1 MPVASRSSRLS
12 YVSVKQPAPT
22 HGPDHQVLSSQP
34 SSPLHGGPNATF
46 TSFNS
51 EGHSRRY
58 HEVKLT
64 GDLSRVS
71 WVWGAPTS
79 LARLSQD
86 KEDSI
91 RIEVI
96 SEADAVGE
104 GKMLNPYSEFA
115 PKNNNIVEPELNDG
129 DVANSIR
136 SWTISEEDEASDH
149 EGDSPASFT
158 ARFPHTES
166 PRPPESIQDIHNEYQ
181 HPNYSHTQFQDRA
194 SIASGSTNTL
204 SYVSDDD
211 QPKSIPVSTTFNNQ
225 SPLSHSPY
233 HGVAKKEEKK
243 EKKGTITTNVII
255 QSSILETPESYDNGA
270 YGQPHA
276 PHDPWGQMPHSGVE
290 GDRTSFQEHGA
301 VYPNFGE
308 AGPSKLPPIA
318 HPGFSS
324 SNGDHPYEQHHLPP
338 LSTGEPFIPQRLSRA
353 SSISVRSGYGKYREP
368 VLPHTSAPGVRVSQP
383 ITPANPIT
391 PNVPVTPP
399 SAIKPRRFG
408 FPLKFRDRS
417 TKTKT
422 KEQTKELPKLPASS
436 SRLMKKQNPSMK
448 SRTTLIPQEQEKVDL
463 REVDDGSSWVVL
475 SH

>member
-12 YVSVKQPAPT
+12 YVSVKQPAPSEWCCMRT
-22 HGPDHQVLSSQP
+22 RVSYSPTMTFVPLTAHGPDHQVLSSQP

-211 QPKSIPVSTTFNNQ
+211 QPSRFTLAQITQDYNFFSLHKSWIGAQ
-225 SPLSHSPY
+225 SLSQY
-233 HGVAKKEEKK
+233 
-243 EKKGTITTNVII
+243 
-255 QSSILETPESYDNGA
+255 
-270 YGQPHA
+270 
-276 PHDPWGQMPHSGVE
+276 
-290 GDRTSFQEHGA
+290 
-301 VYPNFGE
+301 
-308 AGPSKLPPIA
+308 
-318 HPGFSS
+318 
-324 SNGDHPYEQHHLPP
+324 PP
-338 LSTGEPFIPQRLSRA
+338 LSTTRARCRTARTMGWRRRRRRRRRALS
-353 SSISVRSGYGKYREP
+353 
-368 VLPHTSAPGVRVSQP
+368 
-383 ITPANPIT
+383 
-391 PNVPVTPP
+391 PP
-399 SAIKPRRFG
+399 
-408 FPLKFRDRS
+408 
-417 TKTKT
+417 T
-422 KEQTKELPKLPASS
+422 SS
-436 SRLMKKQNPSMK
+436 SRSAIFYG
-448 SRTTLIPQEQEKVDL
+448 TTADC
-463 REVDDGSSWVVL
+463 EVLTSL
-475 SH
+475 PF